1 MKNTLFYI
9 TFTAT
14 IMTAMTACS
23 GNASKN
29 ADGNDSKKDSLA
41 YSTYTKAKG
50 DSTLYGLACDG
61 CTDSVVVFL
70 PYEGG
75 DPVTYEIIDARRNG
89 KVYGRPKIG
98 DRLAININPEDKDE
112 ALQVIDLEDLKGSWC
127 NTFMPTFRD
136 LEKMPKRLQRRMM
149 ADMPD
154 SIKQKFL
161 VPKEFGFEIKGT
173 NTVLPIGMVMR
184 AETSDDM
191 SPVEY
196 PKQKRYS
203 EWRIYN
209 GHLLLK
215 TKKHGI
221 DTADIVI
228 LRPDTLVLKF
238 KDKVQGYYRKD

>member
-1 MKNTLFYI
+1 MMKNTLFI
-9 TFTAT
+9 LAFSTAISTAFTA
-14 IMTAMTACS
+14 C
-23 GNASKN
+23 GGK
-29 ADGNDSKKDSLA
+29 DSKAKEDSVPADSMA
-41 YSTYTKAKG
+41 YSIIKKAKG

-75 DPVTYEIIDARRNG
+75 DPVTYEIINARRLG
-89 KVYGRPKIG
+89 KVFGRPKIG
-98 DRLAININPEDKDE
+98 DRLALLVNAEDKEEADLVINLDE
-112 ALQVIDLEDLKGSWC
+112 LKGGWC
-127 NTFMPTFRD
+127 NTFMPKFRD
-136 LEKMPKRLQRRMM
+136 LDKMPRRLQRRMM

-154 SIKQKFL
+154 SVKQKFL

-173 NTVLPIGMVMR
+173 STVTPIGSHQR

-209 GHLLLK
+209 GHLLLA

-221 DTADIVI
+221 DTADIVL
-228 LRPDTLVLKF
+228 LRPDT
-238 KDKVQGYYRKD
+238 